1 MRWWWCA
8 LPSSVSFLPEHMF
21 LFLRLSVLLC
31 FSLLRFSTL
40 YFCLSCR
47 CCYCCCFCFSFL
59 LVVEGMRRDGCDGE
73 RERRERGREDTKSW
87 SWMQMAKTQKNKATA
102 HHLGLL
108 KVISYLDTLRQS
120 RVCGARMLIMM
131 IQLGFFFFLSLY
143 QRHNVC
149 DFLAG
154 RCCGFFFCLL
164 RCSFVHVS
172 HQWLIDWLMAFILHL
187 VWGLQK
193 QQEVK
198 LQKGSDSSS
207 ACQIKSNSMNLAATL
222 NPFGLLC
229 GRQSLPNCA
238 GRFWHHLQ
246 QREEVLEKVLMLPR
260 VGTHELDWLG
270 FLLLASPRFSTNLQ
284 EHFLRWALPYL
295 TCLLCLHIM
304 VHMLWHVLVMTTL
317 MTTLVVMLPSK
328 YCCRDF
334 STTLIEMLWHA
345 NCNGASFCNDYPPV
359 DGPWSSVRLALLL
372 IPLFLF
378 SCLFF
383 LSYFGTFYGFLKKC

>member
-1 MRWWWCA
+1 
-8 LPSSVSFLPEHMF
+8 
-21 LFLRLSVLLC
+21 
-31 FSLLRFSTL
+31 
-40 YFCLSCR
+40 
-47 CCYCCCFCFSFL
+47 
-59 LVVEGMRRDGCDGE
+59 
-73 RERRERGREDTKSW
+73 
-87 SWMQMAKTQKNKATA
+87 
-102 HHLGLL
+102 
-108 KVISYLDTLRQS
+108 
-120 RVCGARMLIMM
+120 M

-198 LQKGSDSSS
+198 LQKGSDSSF
-207 ACQIKSNSMNLAATL
+207 ACQIKSSSLNLAATL

-304 VHMLWHVLVMTTL
+304 VRMLWHVLVMTTL

-345 NCNGASFCNDYPPV
+345 NCNVASFCNYHYPPV

-378 SCLFF
+378 SCLFLSF
-383 LSYFGTFYGFLKKC
+383 LFWNFLWLLEEVLTLLWFFLYWEDGDFSIFMKDITIIHYKLLSKSRGHFYSCAGS